1 MKEPKII
8 KLDDGGNKLTFKI
21 YPFPATKAEDLLI
34 RVALLAG
41 KNMNFDSINTKEA
54 IKAVLSA
61 PYAESK
67 EILDELLKCVYRVCD
82 GKETQFSYDDA
93 DGYISSPL
101 TLLRLRKESVEANF
115 GFFPDYLKHTS
126 LAGVSF

>member
-8 KLDDGGNKLTFKI
+8 KLDDGGNKLPFKI

-101 TLLRLRKESVEANF
+101 TLLRLKKESVEANF